1 MCVTLPKSVWSIL
14 NGDGRLSLPLQLFA
28 KDVSSSIIQTALYLM
43 LFGMEHMLHGEGARL
58 IYLTHEVFFCFFR
71 CVEGIGVATFARVE
85 TRLLYLSLSIRP
97 IFKWKGNWSWII
109 LFLQFAASSIWWDE
123 EYQKRFCNL
132 FFFCGAIRNVWVIV
146 VANLG
151 MKWWM

>member
-1 MCVTLPKSVWSIL
+1 
-14 NGDGRLSLPLQLFA
+14 
-28 KDVSSSIIQTALYLM
+28 M

-97 IFKWKGNWSWII
+97 IFK
-109 LFLQFAASSIWWDE
+109 
-123 EYQKRFCNL
+123 
-132 FFFCGAIRNVWVIV
+132 
-146 VANLG
+146 
-151 MKWWM
+151 